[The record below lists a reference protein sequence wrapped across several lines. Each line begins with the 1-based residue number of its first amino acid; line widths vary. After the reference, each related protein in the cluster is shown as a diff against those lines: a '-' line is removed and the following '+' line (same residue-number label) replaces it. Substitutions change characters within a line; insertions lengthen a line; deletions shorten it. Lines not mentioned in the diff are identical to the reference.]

1 MLDAHVLVCAL
12 DFSEGSEAALLRAAD
27 LAERFHVRLHL
38 LHAHPLFEVADG
50 SAVQPEEPEEES
62 RRRLRTFA
70 ERVLGGA
77 EAVAVLR
84 PELAVRHGEEAADAI
99 LRYAEETGADLLVT
113 GTHGRR
119 GVRHLIVGS
128 VAEEVVRRAPCPVLT
143 VPSAARRTAPGPDAP
158 VLVPIDFSAP
168 SRAALAR
175 AKAFAARFDASVALV
190 HVVAD
195 AAPYPSFYLESG
207 VIPMSELGVLTEQAE
222 AHLRRFDAE
231 AGGEPAAG
239 YHVRSGATHREIAA
253 LAEEN
258 GCGLVVMATHG
269 LTGLKHALI
278 GSVTERTL
286 RHAPCPVLS
295 MRAGS
300 TDEGHAEGGA
310 GGVRK

>member
-1 MLDAHVLVCAL
+1 MLDARPLVCAL

-27 LAERFHVRLHL
+27 LAERFHARLHL
-38 LHAHPLFEVADG
+38 LHVHPLFEVAYG
-50 SAVQPEEPEEES
+50 SAVQPEESEEES
-62 RRRLRTFA
+62 RRRLRAFA
-70 ERVLGGA
+70 EHVLGGA
-77 EAVAVLR
+77 DAVDVLG
-84 PELAVRHGEEAADAI
+84 PELAIRHGEEAVDAI

-158 VLVPIDFSAP
+158 VLAPVDFSAP
-168 SRAALAR
+168 GRAALTR
-175 AKAFAARFDASVALV
+175 AKAFAARFDAPVELV
-190 HVVAD
+190 HVLAD

-207 VIPMSELGVLTEQAE
+207 VVPVSELGVLTEQAE

-239 YHVRSGATHREIAA
+239 YHVRSGAAHHEIAA
-253 LAEEN
+253 LAEED
-258 GCGLVVMATHG
+258 GCGLIVMATHG
-269 LTGLKHALI
+269 LTGLKHALV

-295 MRAGS
+295 MRTDSMGGS
-300 TDEGHAEGGA
+300 SAGGA
-310 GGVRK
+310 RN